1 VTVTAGPGGT
11 ANASINNGSYDPD
24 AGDTITVVQTPPG
37 PYPVGTTTVTLT
49 VTDNHGASNSCQSV
63 VTVIGGADLS
73 ISNAAS
79 LTTAKSAQTTTTNN
93 HNPPPPPSQNV
104 TYTIK
109 VKNLGPQSATGVV
122 ITDPLPVGTVFVSA
136 TVSQGTFTAPP
147 VGTGGV
153 VTANINSIANG
164 ATVTLTVVVK
174 VTGKNQSSVTNTVSV
189 SATTAD
195 PHTANNIATVKTS
208 LQSGDGHGK

>member
-1 VTVTAGPGGT
+1 M
-11 ANASINNGSYDPD
+11 
-24 AGDTITVVQTPPG
+24 
-37 PYPVGTTTVTLT
+37 
-49 VTDNHGASNSCQSV
+49 
-63 VTVIGGADLS
+63 
-73 ISNAAS
+73 
-79 LTTAKSAQTTTTNN
+79 
-93 HNPPPPPSQNV
+93 

-195 PHTANNIATVKTS
+195 PHTANNTATVKTS